1 MWLRTNFK
9 QIWKSIPLV
18 AIQPPRWATSSTNFI
33 EDEWRCCM
41 KKIINN
47 ARTIAHDRSW
57 IISKPPQAFCN
68 TKPRSYYHQ
77 VLTFLP
83 LCQKVES
90 SPNSCNALCVK
101 RFMERHGVSD
111 VEEPMQHLLPDLRG
125 LP

>member
-1 MWLRTNFK
+1 
-9 QIWKSIPLV
+9 
-18 AIQPPRWATSSTNFI
+18 
-33 EDEWRCCM
+33 M